1 MIPPC
6 SCATPGRKPGVSAK
20 VTRGILKASQKR
32 MNRAPFVGRV
42 YVQDARQGQR
52 LLGDNAHRMSP
63 QPSETDDEVGGE

>member
-1 MIPPC
+1 
-6 SCATPGRKPGVSAK
+6 
-20 VTRGILKASQKR
+20 LKASQKR